1 MVTCMG
7 SVIWLSF
14 EGGYMS
20 IGNRMD
26 LWRDGYG
33 YRQVLHFLYV
43 PYCLGLISIQARD
56 FTLCL
61 IARG

>member
-1 MVTCMG
+1 
-7 SVIWLSF
+7 
-14 EGGYMS
+14 
-20 IGNRMD
+20 MD

-56 FTLCL
+56 FALWK